1 MRNEDFNLL
10 TEYKEH
16 LHTALHSDY
25 ARYVPRKV
33 LQRMTEII
41 RGENANYRMNAS
53 CPRCVLTILK
63 DAARLYEREKRMHEN
78 STNHGGEEER
88 EAKAPAQDY
97 KRGGARDAGKKHRGK
112 ART

>member
-1 MRNEDFNLL
+1 MTNEDFNLL

-33 LQRMTEII
+33 LQRMTEIV
-41 RGENANYRMNAS
+41 RTQNANYRMNAS

-63 DAARLYEREKRMHEN
+63 DAARLYEREVEQRKNNADGKTKRQPRQ
-78 STNHGGEEER
+78 TKG
-88 EAKAPAQDY
+88 AKANE
-97 KRGGARDAGKKHRGK
+97 
-112 ART
+112 

>member
-1 MRNEDFNLL
+1 MTNEDFNLL

-33 LQRMTEII
+33 LQRMTEIV
-41 RGENANYRMNAS
+41 RTQNANYRMNAS

-63 DAARLYEREKRMHEN
+63 DAARLYEREQLQRNSITDNGKETKTKCKKADKR
-78 STNHGGEEER
+78 
-88 EAKAPAQDY
+88 
-97 KRGGARDAGKKHRGK
+97 RG
-112 ART
+112 